1 MSAHQNADS
10 MRADLAKLE
19 SRIRTLD
26 STLEQEQRILAI
38 LEKEFPVDPSWA
50 TESKATIRATL
61 KTLTAERSALNVQA
75 VEIAV
80 RLPVAVK
87 PMEPIRFKK
96 NAES

>member
-1 MSAHQNADS
+1 

-26 STLEQEQRILAI
+26 SALEQEQRVLSI
-38 LEKEFPVDPSWA
+38 LEMQFPVEPSWA
-50 TESKATIRATL
+50 TESKASIRATL
-61 KTLTAERSALNVQA
+61 KALTAERSALNVQA
-75 VEIAV
+75 VEVAV
-80 RLPVAVK
+80 RLPVVVE